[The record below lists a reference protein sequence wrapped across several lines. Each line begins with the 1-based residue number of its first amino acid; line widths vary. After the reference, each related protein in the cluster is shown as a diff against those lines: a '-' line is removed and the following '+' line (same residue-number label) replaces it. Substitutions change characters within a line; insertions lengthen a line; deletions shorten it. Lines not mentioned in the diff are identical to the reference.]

1 MPEDIVKNNVDLFI
15 FYVSAWKT
23 NLSIQLEMLKRYSL
37 ELFFLNPNRKC
48 YLVTVIQTNYLQTK

>member
-23 NLSIQLEMLKRYSL
+23 NVSIQLEMLKRYSL
-37 ELFFLNPNRKC
+37 ELFFFKSQQKMLFGDCNSN
-48 YLVTVIQTNYLQTK
+48 